1 MLLEGRA
8 GPLQILGSEWE
19 MARDAEM
26 PVFLTLAMSFNF
38 GGILDSV
45 HDEKHR
51 SLAAD
56 CIWNREIG
64 RYICSRAE
72 YVF

>member
-26 PVFLTLAMSFNF
+26 PRIPYPCHVFPFWRHF
-38 GGILDSV
+38 VDGV

-56 CIWNREIG
+56 C
-64 RYICSRAE
+64 
-72 YVF
+72 F